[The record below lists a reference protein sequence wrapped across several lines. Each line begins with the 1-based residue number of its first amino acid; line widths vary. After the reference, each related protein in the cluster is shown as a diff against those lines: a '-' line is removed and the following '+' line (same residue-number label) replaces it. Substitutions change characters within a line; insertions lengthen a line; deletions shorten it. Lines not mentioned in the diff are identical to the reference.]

1 MRHYFEVSFGEPET
15 EVKAGFRLCLLPTAN
30 GYFARVKRKYKNGAM
45 NKRDLVKAVAAR
57 GELRAADASKAMEA
71 FENILA
77 DSMARGEKFSWPGVG
92 IFFVREYKARLGRSP
107 FTGLKVQIPARKVV
121 KFSPGKC
128 LREAAMKK

>member
-30 GYFARVKRKYKNGAM
+30 GYFARVKKYKNAAM
-45 NKRDLVKAVAAR
+45 NKRDLVKAVAAT
-57 GELRAADASKAMEA
+57 GELRAADASKAMSA